1 MRIFI
6 ILLYFTLNYSL
17 AHQYEKSGITISHPI
32 LKMVANDGK
41 MGAGYFKIKNN
52 SDNEIQLIGIDS
64 SIAKK
69 QEIHEVVEEDGVYKM
84 RPLKEDLI
92 VLPGKELIFKP
103 KSYHVMFFGINKS
116 HVNDEMLNAKINF
129 KNNVIDIKFKV
140 LIGNQEHKHH

>member
-6 ILLYFTLNYSL
+6 VLLYFILNQSF
-17 AHQYEKSGITISHPI
+17 AHQYEKNGITISHPI
-32 LKMVANDGK
+32 LKMIANDGK

-64 SIAKK
+64 SIAEK
-69 QEIHEVVEEDGVYKM
+69 QEIQEVVEENGVYKM

-103 KSYHVMFFGINKS
+103 NLLAPI
-116 HVNDEMLNAKINF
+116 
-129 KNNVIDIKFKV
+129 IK
-140 LIGNQEHKHH
+140 